1 MNEATEFLLHH
12 GESVLFWVVFA
23 EQIGLPI
30 PAIPLLIAAGAL
42 AGAGKMSV
50 WAAVGLPILASLG
63 PDLFWYYLGRRRG
76 GRVLSFLC
84 RISLEPDSCVR
95 RTEQMFFLH
104 GVRTLIMAKFV
115 PGLSTVTPPLAG
127 MFNMSLRRFLLYD
140 GLGALLWSVVCAGLG
155 YLFSSQLE
163 RLALLLAQAG
173 AAFLQVLVGAFAA
186 YLGYKVFQRQLFLRE
201 LRMARITVDELRERL
216 EAGDE
221 VAIVDLRHPMDL
233 EIDPHMIPGARHMPM
248 EELEQR
254 HHEIPRDRDIVL
266 YCACPNEVTSARTAL
281 MLKRKGITRVRPLAG
296 GIDAWRER
304 NYPVEARPAKTTWA
318 AAAADR

>member
-1 MNEATEFLLHH
+1 MNEAAEFLLHH

-42 AGAGKMSV
+42 AGAGTMSV

-63 PDLFWYYLGRRRG
+63 PDLFWYYLGRHRG

-95 RTEQMFFLH
+95 RTENMFFLH
-104 GVRTLIMAKFV
+104 GVRTLIVAKFV
-115 PGLSTVTPPLAG
+115 PGLSTVAPPLAG
-127 MFNMSLRRFLLYD
+127 MFHMSLRRFLLYD
-140 GLGALLWSVVCAGLG
+140 GAGALLWSVVCAGLG

-173 AAFLQVLVGAFAA
+173 AAFLQVLVGAFVV

-216 EAGDE
+216 EAGE
-221 VAIVDLRHPMDL
+221 EMTIVDLRHPMDL
-233 EIDPHMIPGARHMPM
+233 EADPHVIPGARHMLL
-248 EELEQR
+248 EEIEHR

-266 YCACPNEVTSARTAL
+266 YCACPNEVTSARMAL
-281 MLKRKGITRVRPLAG
+281 MLKRKGITRVRPLEG

-304 NYPVEARPAKTTWA
+304 NYPVEPRPAPVAVPTVA
-318 AAAADR
+318 IEL